1 MSDLVLSARHR
12 QTGLAQFLVVFAQC
26 AADERALD
34 TALKLAR
41 CTDATFRALLAVPE
55 FRHYT
60 TSVNEFQRLR
70 NEHEGRVAK
79 HAFRL
84 CDRALDHGYHLP
96 VELVTDARRWI
107 REWINARPFG
117 LIVVAHE
124 HHPLGEYLPSTL
136 VARLRRDARY
146 PVIVVK

>member
-1 MSDLVLSARHR
+1 VSDLVLSARHG
-12 QTGLAQFLVVFAQC
+12 QTGLAQLIVVFTRC
-26 AADERALD
+26 GADERALD
-34 TALKLAR
+34 TALKLAS
-41 CTDATFRALLAVPE
+41 CTAATFRALLAVPE

-60 TSVNEFQRLR
+60 PSVSEFQRLR

-96 VELVTDARRWI
+96 IELVTDARRWI
-107 REWINARPFG
+107 RESINASPFG

-136 VARLRRDARY
+136 AVRLRRTARY